1 MYYKCHKVNFRHEG
15 SSIDSPNWIKKKKAT
30 INPENKDDKCFHYA
44 VTVLL
49 NYGEIESHQKIFKH

>member
-49 NYGEIESHQKIFKH
+49 NY

>member
-49 NYGEIESHQKIFKH
+49 NYGGIESHQKIFKH

>member
-30 INPENKDDKCFHYA
+30 VNPENKDDKCFHYA

-49 NYGEIESHQKIFKH
+49 NY